1 MRQVTVA
8 ASVIIDLAMQ
18 LEERGIPPATLC
30 ARAGVSAEFLARP
43 HDRLAGWD
51 THRLWTAALALTGDP
66 LLGMHLT
73 EHYRSGALNILGYV
87 LLNCRDGEDV
97 LDRLRR
103 FASLLNDGLT
113 VTLDHTPDRVSVRID
128 PIAGLDNF
136 MLTDGRQVTET
147 MLAGVVLTLRRL
159 IDRPFI
165 PLSVSFRHAPGGDVA
180 EYHRIFGTLVRFGDA
195 DDCVSLRLDELR
207 APVRSA
213 DPTLLPVLEA
223 HAQER
228 LNALERDGA
237 VSRRVLHEVAR
248 RLNGAAPEIADV
260 ASALAMSPRALQRAL
275 KEEGSTFQII
285 LDEARRAVAEREL
298 RAPGATAAEV
308 ALLLG
313 YSEASAFTRGFRR
326 WTGMTPSSW
335 AARAATA

>member
-1 MRQVTVA
+1 
-8 ASVIIDLAMQ
+8 
-18 LEERGIPPATLC
+18 
-30 ARAGVSAEFLARP
+30 
-43 HDRLAGWD
+43 
-51 THRLWTAALALTGDP
+51 
-66 LLGMHLT
+66 MHLT
-73 EHYRSGALNILGYV
+73 EHYRSGALNILGLV
-87 LLNCRDGEDV
+87 LLNCRDGQDV

-103 FASLLNDGLT
+103 YASLLNDGLT
-113 VTLDHTPDRVSVRID
+113 VTLEHAHDRVGVRTD
-128 PIAGLDNF
+128 PVAGLDNF

-159 IDRPFI
+159 ADRPFV

-180 EYHRIFGTLVRFGDA
+180 EYHRIFGSLVRFGET
-195 DDCVSLRLDELR
+195 DDRVVLRLDDLR

-213 DPTLLPVLEA
+213 DPTLLPMLEA

-228 LNALERDGA
+228 LAALERKGA

-248 RLNGAAPEIADV
+248 RLNGTAPEVGVV

-275 KEEGSTFQII
+275 KEEGSTFQSI

-298 RAPGATAAEV
+298 RSPGATAAEV

-313 YSEASAFTRGFRR
+313 YSESSAFTRGFRR
-326 WTGMTPSSW
+326 WTGMTPSAW
-335 AARAATA
+335 ASRAVNA